1 MGVRALTTA
10 ADSTRSNGAGLEA
23 RLVAFIFDTV
33 ILLAFLA
40 LFAIVAMF
48 QLLARS
54 SFGDADAPDSAYYA
68 ALGII
73 AAVVPFWL
81 LFNVWLLSWRGQT
94 VGKYI
99 VGIRIARHD
108 GARLGFLRAF
118 ARMLL
123 LDPVLFHPLLAVP
136 WALLVIYGTM
146 LTSNTLVLVATMT
159 VLLLSIVAAPI
170 ALAAI
175 LADGRR
181 RALHDRIVGTL
192 VVSGG

>member
-1 MGVRALTTA
+1 M
-10 ADSTRSNGAGLEA
+10 EA

-54 SFGDADAPDSAYYA
+54 SFGDTDAPDSAYYA
-68 ALGII
+68 ALAII
-73 AAVVPFWL
+73 AGVVPFWL

-108 GARLGFLRAF
+108 GGRLGFLRAF

-181 RALHDRIVGTL
+181 RALHDRIAGTL

>member
-1 MGVRALTTA
+1 LTTL
-10 ADSTRSNGAGLEA
+10 ADSSRQSGAGLEA
-23 RLVAFIFDTV
+23 RLVAFIFDTI

-40 LFAIVAMF
+40 VFAIVAMF

-54 SFGDADAPDSAYYA
+54 SFGDADPPDSAYYA

-73 AAVVPFWL
+73 AGVVPFWL
-81 LFNVWLLSWRGQT
+81 LFNVWLQSWRGQT

-99 VGIRIARHD
+99 VGIRIARND
-108 GARLGFLRAF
+108 GRPPGVVRTF

-136 WALLVIYGTM
+136 WALLVVYGTM

-159 VLLLSIVAAPI
+159 VLLLSVFASPV

-175 LADGRR
+175 LSDGRR
-181 RALHDRIVGTL
+181 RGLHDRIVGTL
-192 VVSGG
+192 VVSSA

>member
-1 MGVRALTTA
+1 MTTL
-10 ADSTRSNGAGLEA
+10 ADSSRQGSAGLEA
-23 RLVAFIFDTV
+23 RLIAFIFDTI

-40 LFAIVAMF
+40 VFGIVAMF

-54 SFGDADAPDSAYYA
+54 SFGDADPPDSAYYA

-81 LFNVWLLSWRGQT
+81 LFNVWLQSWRGQT

-99 VGIRIARHD
+99 VGIRIARDD
-108 GARLGFLRAF
+108 GGRPGIVRTF

-136 WALLVIYGTM
+136 WALLVVYGTM
-146 LTSNTLVLVATMT
+146 LTSNTLVLVGTLT
-159 VLLLSIVAAPI
+159 VLLLSVIAAPV

-175 LADGRR
+175 LSDGRR
-181 RALHDRIVGTL
+181 RALHDRIAGTL
-192 VVSGG
+192 VVGDA

>member
-1 MGVRALTTA
+1 MTA
-10 ADSTRSNGAGLEA
+10 AVDSSQPGEAGLEA
-23 RLVAFIFDTV
+23 RLVAYFFDTI

-40 LFAIVAMF
+40 LFAMIAMF
-48 QLLARS
+48 ELLARS
-54 SFGDADAPDSAYYA
+54 SFGDSDPPDSAYYA

-73 AAVVPFWL
+73 ASVVPFWL
-81 LFNVWLLSWRGQT
+81 LFNVWLQSWRGQT

-108 GARLGFLRAF
+108 GGRIGMPRALV
-118 ARMLL
+118 RMLL

-146 LTSNTLVLVATMT
+146 LTSNTLVLVATTT
-159 VLLLSIVAAPI
+159 VLLLSIVAAPV

-175 LADGRR
+175 LSDGRR
-181 RALHDRIVGTL
+181 RALHDRIMGTL
-192 VVSGG
+192 VVGSA

>member
-1 MGVRALTTA
+1 MTTPFDTSRA
-10 ADSTRSNGAGLEA
+10 NGAGLEA
-23 RLVAFIFDTV
+23 RLVAFIFDTL

-48 QLLARS
+48 QLLVRS
-54 SFGDADAPDSAYYA
+54 NFGDNEAPDSAYYA

-73 AAVVPFWL
+73 AGVVPFWL

-108 GARLGFLRAF
+108 GEPIGVLRAV
-118 ARMLL
+118 ARILL

-136 WALLVIYGTM
+136 WTLLVVYGTM
-146 LTSNTLVLVATMT
+146 LTSNALVLVATAT
-159 VLLLSIVAAPI
+159 VLLLSIVAAPV

-181 RALHDRIVGTL
+181 RALNDRIVGTL
-192 VVSGG
+192 VVGGG

>member
-1 MGVRALTTA
+1 LTAA
-10 ADSTRSNGAGLEA
+10 ADSSQPSDAGLEA
-23 RLVAFIFDTV
+23 RLVAFIFDTI

-40 LFAIVAMF
+40 LFAMVAMF

-54 SFGDADAPDSAYYA
+54 SFGDTDPPDSAYYA

-73 AAVVPFWL
+73 AGIVPFWL
-81 LFNVWLLSWRGQT
+81 LFNVWLQSWRGQT

-108 GARLGFLRAF
+108 GGRIGMPRALV
-118 ARMLL
+118 RMLL

-146 LTSNTLVLVATMT
+146 LTSNTVVLVATTT
-159 VLLLSIVAAPI
+159 VLLLSIVAAPV
-170 ALAAI
+170 ALAAM
-175 LADGRR
+175 LSDGRR
-181 RALHDRIVGTL
+181 RGLNDRIVGTL
-192 VVSGG
+192 VISGA

>member
-1 MGVRALTTA
+1 MTTV
-10 ADSTRSNGAGLEA
+10 ADSSRDSGAGLEA
-23 RLVAFIFDTV
+23 RLVAFIFDTI

-40 LFAIVAMF
+40 VFAIIAMF

-54 SFGDADAPDSAYYA
+54 SFGDADPPDSAYYA

-81 LFNVWLLSWRGQT
+81 LFNVWLQSWRGQT

-99 VGIRIARHD
+99 VGIRIARDD
-108 GARLGFLRAF
+108 GGRPGVVRTFARL
-118 ARMLL
+118 LL

-136 WALLVIYGTM
+136 WALLVVYGTM

-159 VLLLSIVAAPI
+159 VLLLSVIAAPVT
-170 ALAAI
+170 LAAI
-175 LADGRR
+175 LSDGRR

-192 VVSGG
+192 VVADA

>member
-1 MGVRALTTA
+1 M
-10 ADSTRSNGAGLEA
+10 
-23 RLVAFIFDTV
+23 FDTV

-40 LFAIVAMF
+40 LFAMVAML

-54 SFGDADAPDSAYYA
+54 SFGDTDPPDSAYYT

-73 AAVVPFWL
+73 AGVVPFWL
-81 LFNVWLLSWRGQT
+81 LFNVWLQSWRGQT

-99 VGIRIARHD
+99 VGIRVARPD
-108 GARLGFLRAF
+108 GGRIGMPRALV
-118 ARMLL
+118 RTLL
-123 LDPVLFHPLLAVP
+123 LDPVLFHPLLAIP

-159 VLLLSIVAAPI
+159 VLLLSIVAAPV
-170 ALAAI
+170 ALAAM
-175 LADGRR
+175 LSDGRR

-192 VVSGG
+192 VVGSA

>member
-1 MGVRALTTA
+1 LTTL
-10 ADSTRSNGAGLEA
+10 ADSSWQDGAGLEA
-23 RLVAFIFDTV
+23 RVAAFIFDTI

-40 LFAIVAMF
+40 VFAIVAML

-54 SFGDADAPDSAYYA
+54 SFGDADPPDSAYYA

-81 LFNVWLLSWRGQT
+81 IFNAWLQAWRGQT

-99 VGIRIARHD
+99 VGIRIARDD
-108 GARLGFLRAF
+108 GGRPGVVRTFARL
-118 ARMLL
+118 LL

-136 WALLVIYGTM
+136 WALLVVYGTM
-146 LTSNTLVLVATMT
+146 LTSNALVLVATLT
-159 VLLLSIVAAPI
+159 VLLLSVIAAPV

-175 LADGRR
+175 LSDGRR
-181 RALHDRIVGTL
+181 RALHDRIAGTL
-192 VVSGG
+192 VVGDA

>member
-1 MGVRALTTA
+1 MTTV
-10 ADSTRSNGAGLEA
+10 ADSSRQGGARLEA
-23 RLVAFIFDTV
+23 RLVAFIFDTI

-40 LFAIVAMF
+40 IFAIVAML

-54 SFGDADAPDSAYYA
+54 SFGDADPPDSAYYA

-73 AAVVPFWL
+73 ASVVPFWL
-81 LFNVWLLSWRGQT
+81 VFNVWLQSWRGQT

-99 VGIRIARHD
+99 VGIRIARDD
-108 GARLGFLRAF
+108 GGRPGVVRTFARL
-118 ARMLL
+118 LL

-136 WALLVIYGTM
+136 WALLVVYGTM
-146 LTSNTLVLVATMT
+146 LTSNTLVLVGTLT
-159 VLLLSIVAAPI
+159 VLLLSVIAAPV

-175 LADGRR
+175 LSDGRR

-192 VVSGG
+192 VVGDA

>member
-1 MGVRALTTA
+1 LTTPF
-10 ADSTRSNGAGLEA
+10 DTTRANGAGLEA
-23 RLVAFIFDTV
+23 RLVAFVFDTL

-48 QLLARS
+48 QLLVRS
-54 SFGDADAPDSAYYA
+54 NFGDNEAPDSAYYA

-73 AAVVPFWL
+73 AGVVPFWL

-108 GARLGFLRAF
+108 GERIGVLRAV

-123 LDPVLFHPLLAVP
+123 LDPVLFHPLLAIP
-136 WALLVIYGTM
+136 WALLVVYGTM
-146 LTSNTLVLVATMT
+146 LTSNALVLVATAT
-159 VLLLSIVAAPI
+159 VLLLSIVAAPV

-175 LADGRR
+175 LSDGRH

>member
-1 MGVRALTTA
+1 MTTPFDTTRA
-10 ADSTRSNGAGLEA
+10 NGAGLEA
-23 RLVAFIFDTV
+23 RLVAFVFDTL

-48 QLLARS
+48 QLLVRS
-54 SFGDADAPDSAYYA
+54 NFGDNEAPDSAYYA

-73 AAVVPFWL
+73 AGVVPFWL

-108 GARLGFLRAF
+108 GERIGVLRAV

-123 LDPVLFHPLLAVP
+123 LDPVLFHPLLAIP
-136 WALLVIYGTM
+136 WALLVVYGTM
-146 LTSNTLVLVATMT
+146 LTSNALVLVATAT
-159 VLLLSIVAAPI
+159 VLLLSIVAAPV

-175 LADGRR
+175 LSDGRH